1 MKLAAAS
8 LFLGSLFLA
17 IVVSAAPTVNSHSSR
32 VVMHPVILADGG
44 APAPPFPGTG
54 QSVTGLSSGS
64 VALADGGAPAPPF
77 PGTGQSVISLPNG
90 SVTLADGG
98 APAPPFPGTGSSA
111 TV

>member
-17 IVVSAAPTVNSHSSR
+17 IVVSAAPTVNSHSSC
-32 VVMHPVILADGG
+32 VIVHPVILADGG

-54 QSVTGLSSGS
+54 QSVISLSNGS
-64 VALADGGAPAPPF
+64 VA
-77 PGTGQSVISLPNG
+77 
-90 SVTLADGG
+90 LADGG